1 MRSPPLWS
9 TQRHLP
15 RRAALVAAVSLLASV
30 PLASQEPADR
40 AALEAFR
47 DSIATTSDSI
57 GLLRLEQGMI
67 EVAKVD
73 RNNAVQHL
81 RLGLLAMRLGELS
94 SSRHQE
100 DAAGEFEWVTQLQPE
115 WPYGWYG
122 LGMAEDRIGDSQI
135 SIVAGLQAMFGKDHL
150 TRAANA
156 FAKSVQV
163 DPAFVE
169 GLVELA
175 STALRQRVNIKID
188 LAREALRQA
197 AITSAGANPEVLLY
211 RGRVEREVGD
221 PDSALA
227 AFESYLDRGGQPG
240 IGLLEVARTQFVLGS
255 LDGVGPYF
263 EGAGQSDAA
272 TIAAYRGDLKPIA
285 DDSVLAGFDA
295 SPGPAYRVAFLKRFW
310 GQRDV
315 ADLRH
320 DGERLREHYRRLA
333 YARRNFQ
340 LVSAKRHYD
349 MVERYRSGSGDFD
362 DRGVIYIRH
371 GEPTERATYSA
382 PRLEANESWR
392 YARADGDLIFHFVAR
407 EDVQDFKLVESVF
420 DVLGFS
426 TTVALRGDPNGNG
439 ASFAAGQLLLS
450 REHFSPLYSR
460 LLGTGTASAGAQRY
474 VTEERQL
481 GQRSIAIGTRSD
493 SYELNFPRQLKARA
507 RVVVVGRDSTQG
519 LMQVTYAIPGSALTA
534 ISSSRGQVYPVRVR
548 LSVVDDVGRPVA
560 FLDTTRLFVSPDPV
574 PTQEHL
580 VGRVAVPVTPGRL
593 FYRLSVQEGE
603 ESGVVLPRDSAFA
616 DDFSGTGFAV
626 SDLVIGARSANLLW
640 RPTAEDTVFF
650 NPVGIYQQNSIME
663 LYYEV
668 YGLAPG
674 AEYHTQLAVTKQGGG
689 KVLGLF
695 GGRKASISLSFD
707 DQADGPVTRNRRSLG
722 LERLSPGVYWINL
735 TVTDPEGNKLRR
747 RQGFEVRGEVVGGK
761 Q

>member
-1 MRSPPLWS
+1 S
-9 TQRHLP
+9 TRLRPP
-15 RRAALVAAVSLLASV
+15 RRAALLAALALLAPV

-40 AALEAFR
+40 IALLAFR
-47 DSIATTSDSI
+47 DSIATNADSL
-57 GLLRLEQGMI
+57 GLLRLEQRMI
-67 EVAKVD
+67 EVAKGD
-73 RNNAVQHL
+73 RNNPVQHL

-94 SSRHQE
+94 GTKHYE
-100 DAAGEFEWVTQLQPE
+100 DAAGEFEWVNQLQPA

-122 LGMAEDRIGDSQI
+122 LGLAEDRIGDSQI
-135 SIVAGLQAMFGKDHL
+135 SIVAGLQAMLGKDHL

-175 STALRQRVNIKID
+175 STALRQRINIKID

-227 AFESYLDRGGQPG
+227 AFQSYLERGGQRG

-255 LDGVGPYF
+255 LDGAAAYF
-263 EGAGQSDAA
+263 EGATQGDSA
-272 TIAAYRGDLKPIA
+272 TIVTYRGDLTPIA
-285 DDSVLAGFDA
+285 DDSILAEFDA
-295 SPGPAYRVAFLKRFW
+295 SPSPAYRVAFLKRFW
-310 GQRDV
+310 AKRDL
-315 ADLRH
+315 ADMRH

-340 LVSAKRHYD
+340 LVSANRHYD
-349 MVERYRSGSGDFD
+349 IVERYRSGSRDFD

-407 EDVQDFKLVESVF
+407 EDVQDYKLVESVL

-474 VTEERQL
+474 VTEERRL

-493 SYELNFPRQLKARA
+493 SYELNFPRELKARA
-507 RVVVVGRDSTQG
+507 RVVVVGRDSTAS

-534 ISSSRGQVYPVRVR
+534 VSSSRGEVYPVRVR
-548 LSVVDDVGRPVA
+548 LSVVDDVGGRVA
-560 FLDTTRLFVSPDPV
+560 FLDTTRLFVSHDPV

-580 VGRVAVPVTPGRL
+580 VGRVSVPVTPGRL
-593 FYRLSVQEGE
+593 YYRLSVQESE

-616 DDFSGTGFAV
+616 DDFSGASFAV
-626 SDLVIGARSANLLW
+626 SDLVIGARSSNLLW
-640 RPTAEDTVFF
+640 RATEADTVFF
-650 NPVGIYQQNSIME
+650 NPVGVYLQNSTME

-674 AEYHTQLAVTKQGGG
+674 AEYRTQLAVTKRGGG

-707 DQADGPVTRNRRSLG
+707 DQADGPVIRSRRSLG
-722 LERLSPGVYWINL
+722 LERLSRGVYWIDL
-735 TVTDPEGNKLRR
+735 TVTDPEGTKLRR
-747 RQGFEVRGEVVGGK
+747 RQAFEVRGEVVGGK